1 METDSKTHK
10 AFSEKKE
17 KNILVQI
24 LGRHCTGLKTGS
36 QVPNMRETCFSNT
49 SLLSHLGLLKLGLT
63 LGLFLMLTEAIV
75 EAGLLENSKDGLVEN
90 SKDGLVEAKARD
102 EESLEDKLRQH
113 LAAANTTG
121 VTLLLSLSSIV
132 IGCWNIVT
140 FCSAGSF
147 KTVSPL

>member
-1 METDSKTHK
+1 
-10 AFSEKKE
+10 
-17 KNILVQI
+17 
-24 LGRHCTGLKTGS
+24 
-36 QVPNMRETCFSNT
+36 MREIGFSNA

-75 EAGLLENSKDGLVEN
+75 EAGLLENSKE
-90 SKDGLVEAKARD
+90 GLVEANVGD

-132 IGCWNIVT
+132 IGRRKVT
-140 FCSAGSF
+140 FCSAGPF
-147 KTVSPL
+147 KAVSPL